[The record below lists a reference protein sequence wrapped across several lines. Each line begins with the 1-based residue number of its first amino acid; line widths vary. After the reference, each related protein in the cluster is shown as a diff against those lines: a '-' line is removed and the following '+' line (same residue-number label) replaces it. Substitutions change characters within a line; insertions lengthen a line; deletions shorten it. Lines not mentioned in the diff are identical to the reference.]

1 VCEILGGG
9 SLHELVAGLMGRVP
23 TAE

>member
-1 VCEILGGG
+1 VCEILGGS